1 MSDPDPYAEIRA
13 LRARLARIEAAA
25 STILPP
31 RIWTTDEIA
40 DRPTYE
46 AHRAEIMQA
55 AVEGRIVEAEP
66 EAPVRVEYPP
76 SEIPGWTPVGR
87 DMFEAPA
94 PTKKEEPK

>member
-1 MSDPDPYAEIRA
+1 MSDDPYAEIRA

-31 RIWTTDEIA
+31 RIWTTSEIA

-55 AVEGRIVEAEP
+55 ASEGRIVEAEP
-66 EAPVRVEYPP
+66 EARPAPVYPP
-76 SEIPGWTPVGR
+76 AIAPGLTPRGV
-87 DMFEAPA
+87 DTFEADP
-94 PTKKEEPK
+94 PTPKKEP